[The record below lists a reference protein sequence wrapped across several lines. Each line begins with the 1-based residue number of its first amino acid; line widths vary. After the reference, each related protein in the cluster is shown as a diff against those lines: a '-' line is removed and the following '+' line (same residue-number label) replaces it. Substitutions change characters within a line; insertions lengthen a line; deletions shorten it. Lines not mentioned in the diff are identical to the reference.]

1 MIPRS
6 RSSLIRRQVD
16 ESSARWQRFGLQ
28 PDEPDGIAM
37 RIAACTARTVADV
50 HLMPISDCEWRVS
63 DARVSRESSLCL
75 IGFISLSRG
84 KYEVLEF
91 GDPMR
96 IFFVSSMARA
106 KSKFVTPAVTLPK
119 RDQRSLDERL
129 ERVLP
134 AWAHGQLGC
143 LRERE

>member
-1 MIPRS
+1 
-6 RSSLIRRQVD
+6 
-16 ESSARWQRFGLQ
+16 
-28 PDEPDGIAM
+28 
-37 RIAACTARTVADV
+37 
-50 HLMPISDCEWRVS
+50 
-63 DARVSRESSLCL
+63 
-75 IGFISLSRG
+75 
-84 KYEVLEF
+84 
-91 GDPMR
+91 

>member
-1 MIPRS
+1 
-6 RSSLIRRQVD
+6 
-16 ESSARWQRFGLQ
+16 
-28 PDEPDGIAM
+28 M
-37 RIAACTARTVADV
+37 RIAACAARTVADV
-50 HLMPISDCEWRVS
+50 QLTPISDREWRVS
-63 DARVSRESSLCL
+63 DARVSWESSLCL

-96 IFFVSSMARA
+96 IFFVSSIAQA

-119 RDQRSLDERL
+119 RDHRGLDERL

-134 AWAHGQLGC
+134 AWARGQLT
-143 LRERE
+143 RERE

>member
-6 RSSLIRRQVD
+6 RASFFRRDVD
-16 ESSARWQRFGLQ
+16 ESSPRWQRFDLQ
-28 PDEPDGIAM
+28 PDEQEGIAM
-37 RIAACTARTVADV
+37 RVAACTARTAADV
-50 HLMPISDCEWRVS
+50 QLIPISDREWRVS
-63 DARVSRESSLCL
+63 DARVSWESSFCL

-96 IFFVSSMARA
+96 IFFVNSMAQA
-106 KSKFVTPAVTLPK
+106 ISKFVTPAVAMPK
-119 RDQRSLDERL
+119 RDQRRLDERL

-134 AWAHGQLGC
+134 AWARGQLGRP
-143 LRERE
+143 RERE